1 MREGGGSVTAFV
13 RTNAEGQSV
22 LNYGIG
28 KVLSLFVE
36 FLCLG
41 KMTCAKTEPT
51 KCEVRAVL
59 WFLMTKHYS
68 VAAIH

>member
-1 MREGGGSVTAFV
+1 MGEGGGSVTTAFV
-13 RTNAEGQSV
+13 RTNVEGQSV

-36 FLCLG
+36 LLCLG

-51 KCEVRAVL
+51 
-59 WFLMTKHYS
+59 
-68 VAAIH
+68 

>member
-1 MREGGGSVTAFV
+1 MGEGGGRVTAFV

-41 KMTCAKTEPT
+41 KMTCAKTET
-51 KCEVRAVL
+51 
-59 WFLMTKHYS
+59 T
-68 VAAIH
+68 